1 MTGGGEDHRVFRPG
15 GVSYLHIPAPDPG
28 RSAAFYRA
36 AFAWSIRDDEGSPA
50 FEDGTGHVIGHFI
63 RGLAVA
69 GHARHLP
76 YAYVDSVDETLDKVT
91 ANGGTIIRPPFPEG
105 DLWVATVEDP
115 AGNLLGVWQRGPS
128 ERGYLLTTIDERRC
142 RDGRARIG
150 ARDRALGS
158 GGG

>member
-1 MTGGGEDHRVFRPG
+1 MTAKTTGSSGPVACPTCTSRP
-15 GVSYLHIPAPDPG
+15 
-28 RSAAFYRA
+28 RTRA
-36 AFAWSIRDDEGSPA
+36 ARRPSTARRSPGA
-50 FEDGTGHVIGHFI
+50 SETTRARPLSRTVTGHVIGHFI
-63 RGLAVA
+63 RGLPVA

-115 AGNLLGVWQRGPS
+115 AGNLLGIWQRGPS

-142 RDGRARIG
+142 
-150 ARDRALGS
+150 
-158 GGG
+158 